1 LKTLIEYLA
10 GDTLSALDDLQKMFE
25 STKASIPSGLNLD
38 DLLNDSFM
46 KEELAKLKVD
56 EETFKKTYESLKN
69 ELTNKNKNKSEL

>member
-1 LKTLIEYLA
+1 MKTLIEYLA